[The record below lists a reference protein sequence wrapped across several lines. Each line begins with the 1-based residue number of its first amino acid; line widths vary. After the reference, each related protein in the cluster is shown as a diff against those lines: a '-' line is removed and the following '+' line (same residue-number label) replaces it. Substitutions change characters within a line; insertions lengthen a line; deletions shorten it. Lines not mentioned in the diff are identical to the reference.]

1 MVEHDRGHLGRARP
15 LPCFTPKLARVS
27 MSPRSNRGP
36 AAAAENRAAIIRA
49 AGEVFAE
56 SGLNAPYSAIAKRAG
71 VGQGSLYRNFPTRQS
86 LAYVAFSDNLT
97 AIEQV
102 VERGG
107 RLDDVLRMVSEQAA
121 ASAAFIEL
129 IAQHP
134 SDPHGEALG
143 ARLLA
148 IVESTIDEGRATGTV
163 PQGFAVDDVIVAIQL
178 VAGGAS
184 VALPRDRTSII
195 ERGWQLMGIRLA

>member
-1 MVEHDRGHLGRARP
+1 
-15 LPCFTPKLARVS
+15 VS
-27 MSPRSNRGP
+27 TSPRTNRGP

-56 SGLNAPYSAIAKRAG
+56 QGLDAPLNAIAKRAG

-86 LAYVAFSDNLT
+86 LAFVAFDDNLGQIEE
-97 AIEQV
+97 AIA
-102 VERGG
+102 RGG
-107 RLDDVLRMVSEQAA
+107 TLADVLTMISEQAS

-134 SDPHGEALG
+134 DDPHASLLG
-143 ARLLA
+143 ARIVG
-148 IVESTIDEGRATGTV
+148 IVESTIEEGRRSGTIPAELTV
-163 PQGFAVDDVIVAIQL
+163 ADVMVAIQL

-184 VALPRDRTSII
+184 VALAEDRAGLVR
-195 ERGWQLMGIRLA
+195 RGWQLMGIRLD

>member
-1 MVEHDRGHLGRARP
+1 M
-15 LPCFTPKLARVS
+15 TT
-27 MSPRSNRGP
+27 SPRSNRGP

-86 LAYVAFSDNLT
+86 LAFVAFNDNL
-97 AIEQV
+97 AEIEAV
-102 VERGG
+102 VARGG
-107 RLDDVLRMVSEQAA
+107 TLADVLSMISQQAS

-134 SDPHGEALG
+134 DDPHAALLG
-143 ARLLA
+143 ARIAA
-148 IVESTIDEGRATGTV
+148 IVESTLDEGRASGTV
-163 PQGFAVDDVIVAIQL
+163 PASFTVADLLVAIQL
-178 VAGGAS
+178 VAGGAA
-184 VALPRDRTSII
+184 VALAGDRAALVA
-195 ERGWQLMGIRLA
+195 RGWQLMGIRLD

>member
-1 MVEHDRGHLGRARP
+1 
-15 LPCFTPKLARVS
+15 
-27 MSPRSNRGP
+27 MSTTPRSNRGP
-36 AAAAENRAAIIRA
+36 AAAAGNRAAIIRA

-86 LAYVAFSDNLT
+86 LAYVAFDDNL
-97 AIEQV
+97 AQIEAV
-102 VERGG
+102 IARGG
-107 RLDDVLRMVSEQAA
+107 TLADVLRMISEQAA

-134 SDPHGEALG
+134 DDPHAALLG
-143 ARLLA
+143 ARVSG
-148 IVESTIDEGRATGTV
+148 IVESTIAEGRESGTV
-163 PQGFAVDDVIVAIQL
+163 PPGFSVADLLVAIQL

-184 VALPRDRTSII
+184 VALAADRAALVA
-195 ERGWQLMGIRLA
+195 RAWQLMGIRLD